1 MLISVIIPVL
11 NGERYIERCI
21 NSVLNQ
27 TYNNIEVIVVD
38 NGSSDNTL
46 NIIKK
51 MATKEPKIKYFS
63 LKKHGVSIARNFGI
77 KNSQGDYIMFLDC
90 DDTLDK
96 DTINNMLQ
104 VAKNNYEIVKCGY
117 KLIRKN
123 KSEFCGIKEKEY
135 EINED
140 FWNDFFSS
148 YNFNQVWG
156 QLIKKSICEKISFN
170 EDIAMAED
178 YLFNYYLYN
187 EVQSIYVLDNKYYNY
202 FYNEAGINYSK
213 DINKLIKKVT
223 DIRKVCE
230 ELCKKNPKYAVL
242 IENRFLYEIFSQI
255 REIFLNENFKISQL
269 DFLFKNEFYIDSL
282 KNLKIDLTNKKFL
295 FVFLLKKK
303 KYKLLHIIFRI
314 YDWFEGWK
322 R

>member
-46 NIIKK
+46 DIIKK

-96 DTINNMLQ
+96 DMINGMLQ

-123 KSEFCGIKEKEY
+123 QSEFYGIKEKKY

-187 EVQSIYVLDNKYYNY
+187 EVQSIYVIDNKYYNY

-213 DINKLIKKVT
+213 YINK
-223 DIRKVCE
+223 
-230 ELCKKNPKYAVL
+230 Y
-242 IENRFLYEIFSQI
+242 LYI
-255 REIFLNENFKISQL
+255 L
-269 DFLFKNEFYIDSL
+269 
-282 KNLKIDLTNKKFL
+282 
-295 FVFLLKKK
+295 
-303 KYKLLHIIFRI
+303 
-314 YDWFEGWK
+314 
-322 R
+322 

>member
-11 NGERYIERCI
+11 NGEKYIERCI

-46 NIIKK
+46 EILKR
-51 MATKEPKIKYFS
+51 MVYKEQKVKYFS
-63 LKKHGVSIARNFGI
+63 LKRQGVSIARNFGI
-77 KNSQGDYIMFLDC
+77 KKSQGDYVMFLDC

-96 DTINNMLQ
+96 DTINEMLKI
-104 VAKNNYEIVKCGY
+104 AKNNYEIVKCGY
-117 KLIRKN
+117 KLVKKN
-123 KSEFCGIKEKEY
+123 KSEFCGMKEKNY
-135 EINED
+135 KIND
-140 FWNDFFSS
+140 IFWNDFFSS

-156 QLIKKSICEKISFN
+156 QLIKKNVCEKISFN

-187 EVQSIYVLDNKYYNY
+187 EVQSIYIIGKNYYNY
-202 FYNEAGINYSK
+202 FYNEDGINYSK

-223 DIRKVCE
+223 DIMKVCM
-230 ELCKKNPKYAVL
+230 ELCEKSPEYEVI
-242 IENRFLYEIFSQI
+242 IENRFLYEILSQI
-255 REIFLNENFKISQL
+255 REIFLNSNFRISQL
-269 DFLFKNEFYIDSL
+269 DFLFKNRFYIKSL
-282 KNLKIDLTNKKFL
+282 ENLKIDLKNKKFL
-295 FVFLLKKK
+295 FVFLLKKR

-314 YDWFEGWK
+314 YDCFKGWK